1 MPRKPQTQAP
11 TTNRAACDMTIA
23 ALHAAGRLEQVDA
36 ATVMAAQRLADAVDS
51 DPAHASLW
59 AQYRAA
65 LAALKAVG
73 ADAQGDDFGD
83 LLRRLDGM
91 SAPVGDS
98 KAR

>member
-1 MPRKPQTQAP
+1 
-11 TTNRAACDMTIA
+11 
-23 ALHAAGRLEQVDA
+23 
-36 ATVMAAQRLADAVDS
+36 
-51 DPAHASLW
+51 
-59 AQYRAA
+59 